1 MFFKNEKE
9 KCFAYLAHTACDNNN
24 FILDFHITSGNIH
37 DSVAFSDLYQ
47 KIKNNSK
54 QHTTAIA
61 IDAGYITP
69 YICKTILEKDNL
81 GTIKVE
87 NINFNVSFP
96 HKVGLHNSC
105 HGHRV
110 LKLATASELNIP
122 YDSKLKNL
130 LNTISDIELVTLK
143 REDECCGFGGTFS
156 VQEEA
161 ISVAMGKDRI
171 KDHID
176 SKAEIMTG
184 ADMSCLMHM
193 DGIINRDKNP
203 IKVMHIV
210 EILAGVK
217 P

>member
-1 MFFKNEKE
+1 V
-9 KCFAYLAHTACDNNN
+9 
-24 FILDFHITSGNIH
+24 LD
-37 DSVAFSDLYQ
+37 
-47 KIKNNSK
+47 K
-54 QHTTAIA
+54 
-61 IDAGYITP
+61 
-69 YICKTILEKDNL
+69 L
-81 GTIKVE
+81 G
-87 NINFNVSFP
+87 
-96 HKVGLHNSC
+96 
-105 HGHRV
+105 R
-110 LKLATASELNIP
+110 NIP